1 MTNNRQAH
9 RNIGIAFR
17 LLLAA
22 ILTSSTLALAPMQTK
37 ADEPGRGMTRQFEI
51 SYLRFIAD
59 HHFAALRMTE
69 LAAGTDAT
77 RDAEISPN
85 EGTSPSPN
93 TQATQA
99 KATIDQIKSL
109 ARRANRTQREEILTA
124 QRFLREWYG
133 INYQPNISFV
143 NRIRIE
149 ILERAQAG
157 DEFNHLFLEVFSR
170 HHYTAMTR
178 SLECQVASELRHDA
192 LERYCRGIV
201 NGQLNQIAEMRTLLC
216 ERYQICDYQPLRGI
230 KGRHS
235 GDKGELGRL
244 GIQSDIDDDDDR
256 NQKGSDFRSN

>member
-1 MTNNRQAH
+1 MANNRSAN
-9 RNIGIAFR
+9 RKLGTAFR
-17 LLLAA
+17 LLLAV
-22 ILTSSTLALAPMQTK
+22 ILTIGTLAVAPDSVK
-37 ADEPGRGMTRQFEI
+37 ADEPGRGLTRQFEI
-51 SYLRFIAD
+51 NYLKFIAD
-59 HHFAALRMTE
+59 HHFSALRMTE
-69 LAAGTDAT
+69 LAAGTDAV

-99 KATIDQIKSL
+99 KATLDMIKSL
-109 ARRANRTQREEILTA
+109 ARRENRTQREEILEA

-133 INYQPNISFV
+133 INYQPRIPLI

-170 HHYTAMTR
+170 HHYAAVTR
-178 SLECQVASELRHDA
+178 SIECLVASELRHKD

-201 NGQLNQIAEMRTLLC
+201 NGQLGQIDEMRNILC
-216 ERYQICDYQPLRGI
+216 DRYQICDFQPLRGI

-235 GDKGELGRL
+235 GDDRELRNL
-244 GIQSDIDDDDDR
+244 GVQSDMDDDDD
-256 NQKGSDFRSN
+256 QH